1 MSEASERRAAWWRIS
16 LLVGVFYFAIGRL
29 FAWPTFNVQLFRWA
43 AWVISFV
50 AYFAHIWFEH
60 FRLRNAPRMI
70 ALHVSAAVGVG
81 ALLLALAAMVH
92 NIALHGT
99 AVGPAWL
106 ISLVAWPLLTGI
118 PAFLATLVVALV
130 LARRDKRVQR
140 R

>member
-1 MSEASERRAAWWRIS
+1 MSDASTSRWAWWRIS
-16 LLVGVFYFAIGRL
+16 LLAGVFYFAVGRL

-60 FRLRNAPRMI
+60 SRLHNTPRRI
-70 ALHVSAAVGVG
+70 ALHVSAGVGVG
-81 ALLLALAAMVH
+81 AFLLAVAAMVH
-92 NIALHGT
+92 NIALKGT

-118 PAFLATLVVALV
+118 PAFVATLVGALV
-130 LARRDKRVQR
+130 LARRDKRAPR
-140 R
+140 P

>member
-1 MSEASERRAAWWRIS
+1 
-16 LLVGVFYFAIGRL
+16 
-29 FAWPTFNVQLFRWA
+29 
-43 AWVISFV
+43 
-50 AYFAHIWFEH
+50 
-60 FRLRNAPRMI
+60 MI
-70 ALHVSAAVGVG
+70 ALHVSAAVGIG